1 MKRQTN
7 HKYVVVKE
15 DRKCKYCN
23 NMIPKETRCLTVN
36 NRWERRGWVCVDC
49 MKSLS
54 RIAEERIRL
63 NLAPFNDE
71 GGAMAQQE
79 ALDSA
84 LGDFYERSEGY
95 LNTYEEG

>member
-7 HKYVVVKE
+7 HKFVVVKE

-23 NMIPKETRCLTVN
+23 NIIPKETRCLTVN
-36 NRWERRGWVCVDC
+36 NRRERMGWVCVDC

-54 RIAEERIRL
+54 RIAGERIRL
-63 NLAPFNDE
+63 NLAPFDDE

-84 LGDFYERSEGY
+84 LGDFYERSERY